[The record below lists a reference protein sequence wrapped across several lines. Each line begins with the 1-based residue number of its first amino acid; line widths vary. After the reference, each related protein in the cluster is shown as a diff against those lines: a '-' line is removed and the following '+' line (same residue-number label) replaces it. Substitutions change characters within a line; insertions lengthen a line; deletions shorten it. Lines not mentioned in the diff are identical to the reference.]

1 MDTGV
6 HVHGTVMSMVMD
18 TENLKTHGTVM
29 DMDTNFLEN
38 RGMDMVTSC
47 NRCPQ
52 NSDSIYDR
60 IILVVV
66 LGAK

>member
-1 MDTGV
+1 
-6 HVHGTVMSMVMD
+6 MVIV
-18 TENLKTHGTVM
+18 TENLKKRATVIV
-29 DMDTNFLEN
+29 MDTNFLEN
-38 RGMDMVTSC
+38 RGMDMVTLC

>member
-1 MDTGV
+1 
-6 HVHGTVMSMVMD
+6 MVIV
-18 TENLKTHGTVM
+18 TENLKKKRATVIV
-29 DMDTNFLEN
+29 MDTNFLEN